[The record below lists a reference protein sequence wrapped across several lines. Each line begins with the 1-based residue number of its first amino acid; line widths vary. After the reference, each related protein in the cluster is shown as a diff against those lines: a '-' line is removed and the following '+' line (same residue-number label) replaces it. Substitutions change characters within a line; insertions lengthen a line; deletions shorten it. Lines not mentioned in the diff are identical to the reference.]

1 MRSWMIP
8 AFVAGVLATFP
19 AAAAADV
26 SLTIVDGYVTIDAKD
41 ATVRQI
47 LAEWAR
53 VGQMKVVNGERITGG
68 PVTLLL
74 THVPEAQALEILLR
88 AVSGYVAAPRPTPV
102 ANASTFDRLLVMPT
116 STPPRVTAPPAAAQ
130 QFQPP
135 MPPVEME
142 MDEPASQP
150 IQVPGPRGPVFPQ
163 NPAMP
168 AVPIQRGPAFQPQ
181 AAPANGMPPQAAP
194 PTGYPPQGGFPPA
207 MTYPQ
212 VVPPAGNPGTIV
224 APGNMPVGVARPG
237 MLVQPPAQPGQPDQP
252 VETPR

>member
-1 MRSWMIP
+1 MIP
-8 AFVAGVLATFP
+8 ALVAGVV
-19 AAAAADV
+19 AAAPVAASADV

-74 THVPEAQALEILLR
+74 THVPEAQALDILLR
-88 AVSGYVAAPRPTPV
+88 SVSGYLAAPRPSPLS
-102 ANASTFDRLLVMPT
+102 NASTFDRLLVMPT
-116 STPPRVTAPPAAAQ
+116 STPPKVTTPPPAAPAA
-130 QFQPP
+130 FPPP

-142 MDEPASQP
+142 MEEPTSQP
-150 IQVPGPRGPVFPQ
+150 IQVPGPRGPIFPQ
-163 NPAMP
+163 NPGIP
-168 AVPIQRGPAFQPQ
+168 TVPDQRAFPPTQ
-181 AAPANGMPPQAAP
+181 AGP
-194 PTGYPPQGGFPPA
+194 PTGFPPQVGFPPT

-212 VVPPAGNPGTIV
+212 VVPPTGNPSTIV
-224 APGNMPVGVARPG
+224 APGGMPVGVARPG
-237 MLVQPPAQPGQPDQP
+237 MLVQPIVQPGQVDPS

>member
-8 AFVAGVLATFP
+8 ALVAGVVTAFP
-19 AAAAADV
+19 VAASADL

-88 AVSGYVAAPRPTPV
+88 SVSGYVAAPRPAPV

-116 STPPRVTAPPAAAQ
+116 STPPRVTTPAPAAAQ
-130 QFQPP
+130 PFQPP
-135 MPPVEME
+135 VQPVEME
-142 MDEPASQP
+142 IEEPGGQP
-150 IQVPGPRGPVFPQ
+150 IQVPGPRGPIFPQ
-163 NPAMP
+163 NPG
-168 AVPIQRGPAFQPQ
+168 VPTAPNQRGPVFQPPQ
-181 AAPANGMPPQAAP
+181 APANGFPPQ
-194 PTGYPPQGGFPPA
+194 TGFPPPQPGMPPT

-212 VVPPAGNPGTIV
+212 AVPPAGNPGTIV
-224 APGNMPVGVARPG
+224 SPGAMPVGVARPG
-237 MLVQPPAQPGQPDQP
+237 MLVQPPAQPGQVDPA